1 MEKLSLNDML
11 QSLYTKL
18 EKKSEQIKTDN
29 FHIFLSVTDG
39 RQRAI
44 VVNEKANT
52 FAESWKKTTQSLKKK
67 LFMKKVK
74 PQWMKADIVTSIDSI
89 SFQQLMNDLGSI
101 RKNHFSKGSSLDK
114 NFNNAFLE
122 QEVNGNVFFHP
133 WERNNVK
140 IHFEN
145 VNHYIKDFRDSSFR
159 VNPDKLRDVFL
170 FDTVSIFHDG
180 YEIYEQYNEMIHQGS
195 RKNSN
200 DNEILSF
207 INNSSQYQNN

>member
-1 MEKLSLNDML
+1 MEKLSLNEML
-11 QSLYTKL
+11 QSLYKKL
-18 EKKSEQIKTDN
+18 EKKRKQIEIESY
-29 FHIFLSVTDG
+29 HIFLSATDG

-52 FAESWKKTTQSLKKK
+52 LDESWKKTTQSLKKK
-67 LFMKKVK
+67 LFMEKVK
-74 PQWMKADIVTSIDSI
+74 PQWKKADIVTSIESI
-89 SFQQLMNDLGSI
+89 SFSQLMSDLELI
-101 RKNHFSKGSSLDK
+101 RKNHFRQGISFDK

-140 IHFEN
+140 INLEN

-159 VNPDKLRDVFL
+159 VHPDKLREVFL
-170 FDTVSIFHDG
+170 FDTVSVFHDG